1 MTTKDLNTRNIF
13 VSTTFLAETTFT
25 GRTLERAKRSTMR
38 TYNTL
43 FTTNEARAADLPLVG
58 RFLVTGATWEIST
71 NSPDILSV
79 MENISQLD
87 HDRFLAPDLTLFF
100 YVDFE
105 LSDRGARCRPYFRAL
120 EHLYYGTYGP
130 GDSML
135 VDQRNRRVV
144 GSVCAATAR
153 DVNYWKRVILPCLV
167 GITSACV
174 GITPLHCACVVK
186 DQFGLLIHGE
196 SGAGKSTLALSLS
209 LSGFSYLADDC
220 TYVSTSKNQL
230 QCWGSS
236 APLKLVPDAVT
247 YFPQLAGLALG
258 ESLNGELSYEIDP
271 ATVFGVR
278 SAWKCDPRWIIFIER
293 GHRSNPTFHKIS
305 SAEAADR
312 LASDLEH
319 LPLCVADQ
327 RDHQLA
333 VIDNLAQHGGW
344 ILQHDLRPEALA
356 LAISQFCNNN

>member
-1 MTTKDLNTRNIF
+1 MMKTYK
-13 VSTTFLAETTFT
+13 
-25 GRTLERAKRSTMR
+25 TL
-38 TYNTL
+38 L
-43 FTTNEARAADLPLVG
+43 TTNEATTADLSFVG
-58 RFLVTGATWEIST
+58 RFLVTGASWKLFT
-71 NSPDILSV
+71 NSAEIMAV
-79 MENISQLD
+79 MEKVSQPD
-87 HDRFLAPDLTLFF
+87 ENGSLAPDLTLFF

-105 LSDRGARCRPYFRAL
+105 LSESDARSRPYFRAL

-135 VDQRNRRVV
+135 VDQQNRRVV
-144 GSVCAATAR
+144 GSLCAATAR

-209 LSGFSYLADDC
+209 LNGFSYLADDC
-220 TYVSTSKNQL
+220 TYISASKDQL

-271 ATVFGVR
+271 AAVFGVR
-278 SAWKCDPRWIIFIER
+278 CASKCDPRWIIFVER
-293 GHRSNPTFHKIS
+293 GHRSKAAFRKIS
-305 SAEAADR
+305 RAEAADR
-312 LASDLEH
+312 FASDLEC
-319 LPLCVADQ
+319 LPACVADQ
-327 RDHQLA
+327 REYQLA
-333 VIDNLAQHGGW
+333 VIDILAQHGGW
-344 ILQHDLRPEALA
+344 ILQHDLRPAALT

>member
-1 MTTKDLNTRNIF
+1 MIN
-13 VSTTFLAETTFT
+13 
-25 GRTLERAKRSTMR
+25 

-43 FTTNEARAADLPLVG
+43 LTTHEVTAADLPFMG
-58 RFLVTGATWEIST
+58 RFLVTGASWNLFT
-71 NSPDILSV
+71 NSAEIMAVVESVSQPD
-79 MENISQLD
+79 ENRS
-87 HDRFLAPDLTLFF
+87 LAPDLTLFL

-105 LSDRGARCRPYFRAL
+105 ASNCGARPRPYFRAL
-120 EHLYYGTYGP
+120 EHLYYGTFGP

-135 VDQRNRRVV
+135 VDQLNRRVV
-144 GSVCAATAR
+144 ASLCAATAR
-153 DVNYWKRVILPCLV
+153 DVNYWKRVILPCLI

-186 DQFGLLIHGE
+186 DNSGLLIHGQ

-220 TYVSTSKNQL
+220 TYVSGSKNQL

-247 YFPQLAGLALG
+247 HFPQLAGLSLG
-258 ESLNGELSYEIDP
+258 EALNGELSYEIDP
-271 ATVFGVR
+271 AAVFGVHR
-278 SAWKCDPRWIIFIER
+278 ASRCDPRWIIFVER
-293 GHRSNPTFHKIS
+293 GHRSNPTFRKIS
-305 SAEAADR
+305 GAEAADR
-312 LASDLEH
+312 LSSDLED
-319 LPLCVADQ
+319 LPPCVSDQ

-333 VIDNLAQHGGW
+333 VIGTLAQHGGW

-356 LAISQFCNNN
+356 LAISQFCNKN